1 MELEAEALWEGLQ
14 EVVTEV
20 QGVEVGQAER
30 ELGRDLRDR
39 VEGCRHPLVER
50 DRVPDVPWDLSQAAL
65 MKITFHMLQRG
76 FFFKKAEKCML
87 VTIYAL
93 MMEDIEE

>member
-30 ELGRDLRDR
+30 ELGGDLRDR

-76 FFFKKAEKCML
+76 FFFFFKSQKMYVCYNL
-87 VTIYAL
+87 CI
-93 MMEDIEE
+93 INGRH